1 MNEYLLGVIGT
12 ILICALLTAILPQ
25 GKTSGVIKAIT
36 RMACVLAIVAPIL
49 KYLQTGSLHSN
60 INVEGNFTETVIETD
75 ETYIKY
81 YSEMRI
87 RETEKALENELAE
100 RYAVSVEVH
109 LIWDTVME
117 YAEKYSAESIQIK
130 RIEIERISEIS
141 EEKAAKMYEYLT
153 KNYCSEVLIE

>member
-49 KYLQTGSLHSN
+49 KYLQTDSLHSN
-60 INVEGNFTETVIETD
+60 INVEGNLTETVIETD

>member
-60 INVEGNFTETVIETD
+60 INVDGNLTETVIETD

-117 YAEKYSAESIQIK
+117 YAGKYSAESIQIK

>member
-49 KYLQTGSLHSN
+49 KYLQTDSLHSN